1 MEIPQDVL
9 IHNEILGMKGA
20 PGRLLRVTE
29 TSYELLCDFGDKSH
43 RVLLPLAG
51 TVLIQSE
58 AEEPETE
65 LPEIER

>member
-29 TSYELLCDFGDKSH
+29 VSYEVICDFGDKSH

-65 LPEIER
+65 LPNLER